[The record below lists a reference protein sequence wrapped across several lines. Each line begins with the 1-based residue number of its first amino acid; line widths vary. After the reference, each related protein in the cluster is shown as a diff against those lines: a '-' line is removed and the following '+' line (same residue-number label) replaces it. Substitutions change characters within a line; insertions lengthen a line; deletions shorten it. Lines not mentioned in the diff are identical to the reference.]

1 MPRILFIAGQ
11 IYLPASRNGSSIINA
26 NIIPELAKDFEID
39 LVILHNEDCSEENL
53 MEVRESVATLTVVKK
68 DNTNFLSKVL
78 SAVKYTL
85 MFKPY
90 EMAIYESVEAQR
102 AIKKKMAENT
112 YSVLFC
118 DLHFTAMNVALPVHC
133 PTIISPHDSLAML
146 YLRLSNKT
154 KNIFSKVVCWVRHI
168 IMKRY
173 EKRVFNMFDKVLFV
187 SNVDADFCRKNGV
200 SSLLE
205 VIPNGTNLTTNIQSI
220 NDPYKLVFHG
230 NLTYRPNYDAVVY
243 LCTEIMPALRKVDS
257 SYLLTI
263 VGSGGD
269 DLLEKYQ
276 SDFIQFKG
284 FVDDL
289 ATELA
294 NHGVYVCPLRTGAGL
309 KNKILE
315 GMAVGLPIVGT
326 SLAFDGIEVSNEQDV
341 LFADTTSDFVS
352 AINRLAADNVLRTR
366 FAERG
371 PDIVDEKY
379 TWLNVCRQYANII
392 DRLCG

>member
-1 MPRILFIAGQ
+1 MPRLLFIAGQ
-11 IYLPASRNGSSIINA
+11 IYLPAFRNGSSIINA

-39 LVILHNEDCSEENL
+39 LVILHNEDCSEVNL
-53 MEVRESVATLTVVKK
+53 AKVRESVATLTVVKK

-85 MFKPY
+85 MLKPY
-90 EMAIYESVEAQR
+90 EMAIYESAEARKVIKEKMVENR
-102 AIKKKMAENT
+102 

-118 DLHFTAMNVALPVHC
+118 DLHFTAMNVALPAHC

-146 YLRLSNKT
+146 YFRLSDKA
-154 KNIFSKVVCWVRHI
+154 KNILSKAVCWVRYI

-173 EKRVFNMFDKVLFV
+173 EKRIFNMFDKVLFV
-187 SNVDADFCRKNGV
+187 SNVDADFCQNNGV
-200 SSLLE
+200 SSSLE
-205 VIPNGTNLTTNIQSI
+205 VIPNGTSLTTNVQST

-243 LCTEIMPALRKVDS
+243 LCTEIMPALRKIDPS
-257 SYLLTI
+257 FLLTI

-269 DLLEKYQ
+269 DLRDKYQ

-284 FVDDL
+284 FVD
-289 ATELA
+289 ELA
-294 NHGVYVCPLRTGAGL
+294 IELASHGTYVCPLRTGAGL

-326 SLAFDGIEVSNEQDV
+326 SLAFDGIEVSDEQDV

-352 AINRLAADNVLRTR
+352 VINRLAADSVLRTR
-366 FAERG
+366 LAKQGRI
-371 PDIVDEKY
+371 IVDEKY
-379 TWLNVCRQYANII
+379 TWTNVVRQYGNVING
-392 DRLCG
+392 LCG